1 MTKPKDSKD
10 IVVERAKV
18 ASKLYNIPLP
28 KVAQIFQ
35 KYPTDK
41 AGADKAVAEIQEL
54 RRKEIIAA
62 LQKAGI
68 Y

>member
-1 MTKPKDSKD
+1 MTKPKDPKE
-10 IVVERAKV
+10 VVVQRAKL
-18 ASKLYNIPLP
+18 AAKLYNIPLP
-28 KVAQIFQ
+28 KVAAVFQ
-35 KYPTDK
+35 KYPIDQ
-41 AGADKAVAEIQEL
+41 AGADKAVAELQEL